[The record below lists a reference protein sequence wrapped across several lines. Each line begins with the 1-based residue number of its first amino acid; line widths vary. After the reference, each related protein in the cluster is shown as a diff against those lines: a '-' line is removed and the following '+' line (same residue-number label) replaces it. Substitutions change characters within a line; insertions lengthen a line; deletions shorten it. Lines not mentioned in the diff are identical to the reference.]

1 MGVNHGIIGM
11 NDVDTFRFGKAM
23 VWWPNLTPTE
33 FYLDLMHK
41 IIDNNI
47 SIVKTRCQH
56 NQSAVTKF
64 SVVPPQESTQL
75 GTAPFPNN
83 THNQH
88 S

>member
-1 MGVNHGIIGM
+1 M

-47 SIVKTRCQH
+47 FIVKTRCQH

-64 SVVPPQESTQL
+64 AVVPPQRSTQL
-75 GTAPFPNN
+75 GTVPFPNN

-88 S
+88 SYKQYCTI